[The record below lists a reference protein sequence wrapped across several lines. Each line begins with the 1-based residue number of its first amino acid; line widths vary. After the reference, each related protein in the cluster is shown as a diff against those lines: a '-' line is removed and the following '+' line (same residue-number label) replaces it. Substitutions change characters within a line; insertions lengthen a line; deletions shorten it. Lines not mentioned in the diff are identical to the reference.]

1 MAGSWRQVIVL
12 GLLAVALTATAWWQ
26 LRGEPA
32 EPAPAV
38 ESEADVQQRQQ
49 TDAASARAASRV
61 PRVELA
67 LLNQEPA
74 EPVDTGRDPFRFG
87 ARRRGA
93 GGAPS
98 GEAAAGLE
106 RPAARPAPAVA
117 TGPPPPPPLPPI
129 PMKFIGLVQK
139 QGEKVRI
146 AVLSDG
152 RGVYHGREGDVIEGR
167 YRILRI
173 GDDVVEM
180 AYLDGRGRQVI
191 RLSGA

>member
-1 MAGSWRQVIVL
+1 M
-12 GLLAVALTATAWWQ
+12 
-26 LRGEPA
+26 
-32 EPAPAV
+32 
-38 ESEADVQQRQQ
+38 
-49 TDAASARAASRV
+49 

-67 LLNQEPA
+67 LLDQGPV

-87 ARRRGA
+87 ARHRGTGSDA
-93 GGAPS
+93 PGA
-98 GEAAAGLE
+98 AAAGSD
-106 RPAARPAPAVA
+106 RPAVRPVAAVPAGAP
-117 TGPPPPPPLPPI
+117 PSPPLPPI

-139 QGEKVRI
+139 QGEKAKI